1 MQARHSPSFLKAAG
15 IVEKL
20 RNAGYEA
27 YFVGGSV
34 RDLVRGVEPRE
45 FDVVTSAR
53 PGEVRA
59 LFARTVPV
67 GESFGV
73 ILVIEEGGKYEVATF
88 RTEQNYED
96 GRRPS
101 SVEFPAGA
109 AEDVKRRDFTINGLL
124 MDPLTGS
131 IRDFV
136 GGRADIERRIIR
148 TIGDP
153 AERFSEDHLRM
164 LRAVRFASNLGFEIE
179 PRTFE
184 AIRKGAPAIARI
196 SAERVR
202 DELTKIL
209 TGCDARRGMELLAS
223 SGLLSFLL
231 PEVEALR
238 GLEQPPAFHPEGDV
252 WEHTLRMLHMLS
264 EKKSAR
270 PDSRPEG
277 QPERQPERQIDP
289 RLAWAALLHDVGKP
303 ETQSIDER
311 GIHFYRHAGKGRSI
325 AELILQR
332 LRFSNDDIETV
343 GSLINHHMQF
353 INVMDMRPARLK
365 KFLRMPH
372 FDLHLELHRLDSLA
386 SNGDLESYFFCRKKL
401 AEMGEEEP
409 APAPLLTGD
418 DLIRMGFRP
427 GPLFGKILAAVEDA
441 QMDGEL
447 LSPSEARR
455 FVLQKWGRE
464 RTPANSN

>member
-1 MQARHSPSFLKAAG
+1 MK
-15 IVEKL
+15 KL
-20 RNAGYEA
+20 RDANFEA

-45 FDVVTSAR
+45 FDIVTSAK
-53 PGEVRA
+53 PGEVRS

-73 ILVIEEGGKYEVATF
+73 ILVIEDGGRYEVATF
-88 RTEQNYED
+88 RTEENYED

-109 AEDVKRRDFTINGLL
+109 EEDVKRRDFTINGLL
-124 MDPLTGS
+124 MDPLSGE

-136 GGRADIERRIIR
+136 GGRADIEKRIVR

-153 AERFSEDHLRM
+153 EERFAEDHLRM
-164 LRAVRFASNLGFEIE
+164 LRAVRFASSLGFAIE
-179 PRTFE
+179 RRTFE
-184 AIRKGAPAIARI
+184 AIKKGAPAITRI
-196 SAERVR
+196 SSERVR
-202 DELTKIL
+202 DELTKVL

-223 SGLLSFLL
+223 TGLLSFLL

-252 WEHTLRMLHMLS
+252 WEHTLRMLHILS
-264 EKKSAR
+264 AERGRR
-270 PDSRPEG
+270 PDGRTDG
-277 QPERQPERQIDP
+277 QADP
-289 RLAWAALLHDVGKP
+289 RLAWAILLHDVGKS
-303 ETQSIDER
+303 ETQSVDER

-325 AELILQR
+325 AAQIMQR
-332 LRFSNDDIETV
+332 LRFSNNDIETV
-343 GSLINHHMQF
+343 TSLINHHMQF
-353 INVMDMRPARLK
+353 INVMDKRPARLK

-386 SNGDLESYFFCRKKL
+386 SNGGLEAYHFCRRKL
-401 AEMGEEEP
+401 AEMGEEEL
-409 APAPLLTGD
+409 APHPLLTGD

-427 GPLFGKILAAVEDA
+427 GPLFSRILAAVEEA
-441 QMDGEL
+441 QMEGGL
-447 LSPSEARR
+447 KSPGEARR
-455 FVLQKWGRE
+455 FVLRRWGKE
-464 RTPANSN
+464 RGTANSN